1 MTALYEK
8 YKADGF
14 TVVGVNGYDEPKDLV
29 EKFMS
34 DEKLTHPVVLLG
46 GKVASEQYHV
56 RGYPTSYWV
65 DHEGN
70 IVDREVGF
78 GQGSEKKLASMI
90 EQLLAARNGKSPAD
104 KPAKSPAKD
113 DSNKSKEGESTGKKS
128 ESK

>member
-34 DEKLTHPVVLLG
+34 DEKLTHPVLLMG
-46 GKVASEQYHV
+46 SKVASEHYHV

-78 GQGSEKKLASMI
+78 GEGNEKKLANTI
-90 EQLLAARNGKSPAD
+90 EQLLAARNGKSPTD
-104 KPAKSPAKD
+104 KPAKSPAKAGD
-113 DSNKSKEGESTGKKS
+113 EKSKNAEPTGKKS
-128 ESK
+128 DSK